1 MACERVKRSSP
12 VRLPSLHRPAL
23 EIHLS
28 RKFGGIERRDVIVK
42 NAYRIFRMALRPLRR
57 NVMRSVL
64 TCLGIVIGIAAV
76 IAMMEI
82 GQGSSR
88 SIQQTIASL
97 GANVIQM
104 DPSDTAVGGVSSG
117 GGGRVTMT
125 PEDAEAIRR
134 DCSAVRCVAPSVDC
148 RVQIV
153 YGTRNWSPD
162 RIL

>member
-1 MACERVKRSSP
+1 MVCARVKRWSP
-12 VRLPSLHRPAL
+12 ARALRPHRPAR

-28 RKFGGIERRDVIVK
+28 RKFGGIERTDVLLK
-42 NAYRIFRMALRPLRR
+42 NAYRVFRMALRPLRR

-82 GQGSSR
+82 GQGSSH

-104 DPSDTAVGGVSSG
+104 DPSDTAVG
-117 GGGRVTMT
+117 
-125 PEDAEAIRR
+125 
-134 DCSAVRCVAPSVDC
+134 
-148 RVQIV
+148 
-153 YGTRNWSPD
+153 
-162 RIL
+162 

>member
-1 MACERVKRSSP
+1 MRT
-12 VRLPSLHRPAL
+12 LP
-23 EIHLS
+23 
-28 RKFGGIERRDVIVK
+28 GIL
-42 NAYRIFRMALRPLRR
+42 RMALHALRR

-82 GQGSSR
+82 GQGSSH

-117 GGGRVTMT
+117 GGGRGTMT
-125 PEDAEAIRR
+125 PEDAEAIPR
-134 DCSAVRCVAPSVDC
+134 DCSAV
-148 RVQIV
+148 
-153 YGTRNWSPD
+153 
-162 RIL
+162 